1 MLSIKIFLTQRKYFA
16 SAFFFFCFSLI
27 FSTWVTYIPHIAD
40 AIGITEGK
48 IGGAIFFCALGSFV
62 MIPVA
67 NRVVHRI
74 GEGRST
80 YWALIIYCATL
91 FGPFLAYD
99 YVSLCINLF
108 VFGMAS
114 SLYAISLNSLTATVE
129 KQDRVYI
136 MTGSHGFWSIGGV
149 IGAASGSYMATL
161 LHNPIIHVSLVVLF
175 IIASQ
180 TYMRSDYYFRKGEH
194 HSKEKTHRKHLRPL
208 IIIALIGLILM
219 VGEGAIADWGALYL
233 KKIIHIPLQYI
244 GMGYAAF
251 SFAMMIGRFT
261 GDALSHKLGSW
272 RLITYSTLVS
282 IVGFI
287 LILILNPVVAL
298 FGFFVVG
305 LGFSVIVPEVYRLAS
320 KVEGIKTSD
329 GVSFIAATTNIGFLA
344 GPVLLGFLAE
354 LKSLHF
360 SFMALTA
367 YISLAFFIAFWKMN
381 KNKIS

>member
-1 MLSIKIFLTQRKYFA
+1 MLSIKIFLTRRKYFA

-27 FSTWVTYIPHIAD
+27 FSTWVTYIPHIAEN
-40 AIGITEGK
+40 IGITEGK
-48 IGGAIFFCALGSFV
+48 IGGAIFFSALGSFL

-80 YWALIIYCATL
+80 YWALIVYCATL

-114 SLYAISLNSLTATVE
+114 SLYAISLNTLTATVE

-149 IGAASGSYMATL
+149 IGAASGSFIASW
-161 LHNPIIHVSLVVLF
+161 LHNPILHVSLVVLF
-175 IIASQ
+175 IIGSQ

-194 HSKEKTHRKHLRPL
+194 HTHEKTHRKHLRPL
-208 IIIALIGLILM
+208 IIVALIGLILM

-233 KKIIHIPLQYI
+233 KKIILIPLQYI

-261 GDALSHKLGSW
+261 GDALSHQLGSW

-282 IVGFI
+282 LVGFG
-287 LILILNPVVAL
+287 LILILQPVVAL
-298 FGFFVVG
+298 IGFFVVG

-344 GPVLLGFLAE
+344 GPVLLGLLAE
-354 LKSLHF
+354 IKSLHY

-367 YISLAFFIAFWKMN
+367 FISLAFIIAFGKMN
-381 KNKIS
+381 SKKIS